1 MPAASNGRCN
11 AAKKNAVDRSDEK
24 ALFLDSADTNRLTGL
39 YEDLRSWALD
49 SACETRAWP
58 RHLGWGVLL
67 RRGMKEWL
75 ATCLSLSD
83 TSAHDPVAT
92 AAESRPPPSSVQAQ
106 MVATLASIVLS
117 RCDPKEER
125 HEHGC
130 VEGCCASSRA

>member
-1 MPAASNGRCN
+1 MEG
-11 AAKKNAVDRSDEK
+11 
-24 ALFLDSADTNRLTGL
+24 ADTNRLTKL

-75 ATCLSLSD
+75 TTCLSLSEK
-83 TSAHDPVAT
+83 AARDPQAT
-92 AAESRPPPSSVQAQ
+92 ASESRPPPSSVQAQ
-106 MVATLASIVLS
+106 MVAALASIVLS
-117 RCDPKEER
+117 RCDGKEER

-130 VEGCCASSRA
+130 VEGWCASSRA

>member
-1 MPAASNGRCN
+1 MLG
-11 AAKKNAVDRSDEK
+11 DT
-24 ALFLDSADTNRLTGL
+24 DSKPLTKL

-49 SACETRAWP
+49 AGCETRAWP

-83 TSAHDPVAT
+83 TTVHDPVAS
-92 AAESRPPPSSVQAQ
+92 AGKSGPPPSSVQAQ
-106 MVATLASIVLS
+106 MVATLANIVLS
-117 RCDPKEER
+117 RCDGKEER